1 MTLIVEKSPAK
12 IGAGNPHGYAG
23 AENPRLADHE
33 VTWNGPDDPE
43 NPYNW
48 PSYRKVTVA
57 VVCSASQLVTTM
69 SASMIAPAL
78 DQILRDLGMST
89 STGQIAFSV
98 FFLGLGFA
106 PFLVAALAETY
117 GRKPLWLAGNIW
129 YIIWNSLCPVGF
141 SPAVMILGRLMS
153 ASGASVGVTLTGPVM
168 ADMYQAKDRGKS
180 LAIAGLLPYIG
191 PALGPIVGGLAS
203 QHLWWPW
210 LFWILSIFDAACLV
224 LGFFVIHESYA
235 PVLLHRKAKRIA
247 ACNTPEN
254 SPRTSFMTQARI
266 FLNDML
272 VRLRPAI
279 SRPVKLFIHR
289 PIIQLIAIS
298 MAIEFGIYTLVLSTF
313 ASLWITRYDQS
324 ESTASLHYI
333 AIALGA
339 FACAQGGGRLMDF
352 MWRRTTA
359 AHPDNDPTPEYRIPY
374 IVTGFI
380 PAVAGLFWYAW
391 SAQNGDHWAVVDVG
405 IFCFTCGGFMF
416 AQGMTAYLVDEFT
429 STRAA
434 SASAAT
440 RLWTYI
446 LGFIFPIFAPNL
458 YETLGYGWGNSL
470 LALLF
475 VLLGAPIVLIIWQWG
490 GRIRAVGRTAED
502 EKERLS

>member
-1 MTLIVEKSPAK
+1 MTPTVEKSPANVEGGNAHGSD
-12 IGAGNPHGYAG
+12 GADNA
-23 AENPRLADHE
+23 RLADHE
-33 VTWNGPDDPE
+33 VTWDGPDDPE

-48 PSYRKVTVA
+48 PSHRKITVA

-78 DQILRDLGMST
+78 DQILKDLGMST

-117 GRKPLWLAGNIW
+117 GRKPIWLAGNVW
-129 YIIWNSLCPVGF
+129 YILWNSLCPVGF
-141 SPAVMILGRLMS
+141 SPAVMILGRFMS

-168 ADMYQAKDRGKS
+168 ADMYHAKDRGKS

-191 PALGPIVGGLAS
+191 PALGPIVGGLAA

-210 LFWILSIFDAACLV
+210 LFWILSIFNAVCLV

-235 PVLLHRKAKRIA
+235 PVLLRRKAKKLAAALNSSRVSTRI
-247 ACNTPEN
+247 
-254 SPRTSFMTQARI
+254 RARV
-266 FLNDML
+266 FFNDVF

-279 SRPVKLFIHR
+279 SRPINLFIHR
-289 PIIQLIAIS
+289 PIIQLIAIA

-324 ESTASLHYI
+324 ETAASLHYI

-339 FACAQGGGRLMDF
+339 FACAQVGGRLMDF

-359 AHPDNDPTPEYRIPY
+359 AQPDQEPTPEYRIPY

-391 SAQNGDHWAVVDVG
+391 SAQSGSHWAVVDVG
-405 IFCFTCGGFMF
+405 IFCFTCGAFMF

-446 LGFIFPIFAPNL
+446 LGFIFPIFAPQL
-458 YETLGYGWGNSL
+458 YKKLGYGWGNSL
-470 LALLF
+470 LAFLF
-475 VLLGAPIVLIIWQWG
+475 VALGAPIVLIIWLWG
-490 GRIRAVGRTAED
+490 GRIRAIGRTAED
-502 EKERLS
+502 EKEQL